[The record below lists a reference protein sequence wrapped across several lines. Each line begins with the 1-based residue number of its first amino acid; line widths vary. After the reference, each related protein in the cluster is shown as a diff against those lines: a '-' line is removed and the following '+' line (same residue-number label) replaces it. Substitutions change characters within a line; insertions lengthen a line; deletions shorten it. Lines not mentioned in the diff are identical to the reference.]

1 MSNSTHVD
9 SSEKRLALALL
20 LTALILIAQII
31 GGIFTGSLALL
42 SDAAHIFLDMLAL
55 AMSYGAIRLAAIP
68 ANNQHTF
75 GFYRVKILAA
85 LINGISLFIIVFEI
99 LREALERLQNPQEVL
114 VGPMLIV
121 AVVGLIVNLIV
132 MRLLHD
138 HDHDDLN
145 TRSAFLHVLGD
156 TLSSVGVIGG
166 GLIIWLT
173 GWYWIDPLISVF
185 IAVILLI
192 GSGRVLR
199 ESIHVLM
206 EGVPSGLDVDLVKS
220 SMASVSGIQN
230 IHDLHVWSIVPG
242 YKMLSA
248 HVVMNDQPLSQTGQI
263 IQTLNHQLTE
273 QFGIQHTTIQFEC
286 ENCGQGSP
294 VCSMDA
300 SSEAEGHLNHE

>member
-1 MSNSTHVD
+1 MSNSTHID

-114 VGPMLIV
+114 VGPMLVV

-132 MRLLHD
+132 ALLLHD
-138 HDHDDLN
+138 HDHNDLN
-145 TRSAFLHVLGD
+145 TRSAFLHVIGD

-166 GLIIWLT
+166 GLIILLT

-206 EGVPSGLDVDLVKS
+206 EGVPAGLDVSEVKA
-220 SMASVSGIQN
+220 SMASVVGIQN
-230 IHDLHVWSIVPG
+230 VHDLHVWSIVPG
-242 YKMLSA
+242 YQMLSA

-273 QFGIQHTTIQFEC
+273 QFGIQHTTIQLEC

-294 VCSMDA
+294 ICSMDT